1 MVDGVNDDELMPS
14 NDNESILDQLNNN
27 AWLFGLVAFGAVIG
41 IVGMD
46 LGLVAVIA
54 ISLLFIITIAA
65 RDLIDF

>member
-27 AWLFGLVAFGAVIG
+27 AWLFGLVAFGAAIG

-54 ISLLFIITIAA
+54 ITLLFIITIAA